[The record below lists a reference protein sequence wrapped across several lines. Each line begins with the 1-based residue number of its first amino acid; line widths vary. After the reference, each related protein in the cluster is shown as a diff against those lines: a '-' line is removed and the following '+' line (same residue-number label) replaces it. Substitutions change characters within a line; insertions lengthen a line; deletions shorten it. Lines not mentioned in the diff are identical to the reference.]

1 MFILFAL
8 LRQFFK
14 RLILYL
20 LMKCEI
26 QYLERVP
33 ENFPKN
39 EVDSYRVEQSE
50 DGWLYLRFD
59 LQKWGLRG
67 AESLASL
74 RRGWIAPL
82 YLNMSSSIFLL
93 MTLMTLLPSSIG
105 GLMGLWEEQAVMPLP
120 IKGLELCDE
129 SPLFSC
135 GGLSGYPYC
144 PPNEG
149 CSPEPMWE
157 R

>member
-1 MFILFAL
+1 MGVKGGGKPRLF
-8 LRQFFK
+8 
-14 RLILYL
+14 
-20 LMKCEI
+20 E
-26 QYLERVP
+26 E
-33 ENFPKN
+33 
-39 EVDSYRVEQSE
+39 
-50 DGWLYLRFD
+50 
-59 LQKWGLRG
+59 
-67 AESLASL
+67 
-74 RRGWIAPL
+74 RGWIAPL

-93 MTLMTLLPSSIG
+93 VTLMTLLPSSIG

-149 CSPEPMWE
+149 CSPEPMVGTMNPSQRNPRLCEAE
-157 R
+157 RSQTDNRITSLLLKTE

>member
-67 AESLASL
+67 RKA
-74 RRGWIAPL
+74 
-82 YLNMSSSIFLL
+82 
-93 MTLMTLLPSSIG
+93 
-105 GLMGLWEEQAVMPLP
+105 
-120 IKGLELCDE
+120 
-129 SPLFSC
+129 SPL
-135 GGLSGYPYC
+135 
-144 PPNEG
+144 
-149 CSPEPMWE
+149 
-157 R
+157 